1 MFSTYRLSCVFSLT
15 LPMFFAFH
23 VMAVEKSQK
32 FNHLVL
38 LVKSVETWTLLTS
51 ILKIKSTLITPLF
64 CFSTDSIRLWIFFCC
79 CFLGIVKFHVLYGFC
94 FYVVNSNIPKT
105 QKHCLS
111 VCSVWKLISSR
122 SFFNLVFNWHTFL
135 YIFYLPIWIF
145 LNEKPWKLIM
155 NVFILLIQHPLNG
168 YWKPVSSYL
177 PRSFKRILKKQPLE
191 VFYKRRYF

>member
-15 LPMFFAFH
+15 LSMFFAFH

-38 LVKSVETWTLLTS
+38 LVKSVETSTLLTS

-122 SFFNLVFNWHTFL
+122 PFLTWCLTDTHFSIYFIFPFEFFWMRNHEN
-135 YIFYLPIWIF
+135 
-145 LNEKPWKLIM
+145 
-155 NVFILLIQHPLNG
+155 
-168 YWKPVSSYL
+168 
-177 PRSFKRILKKQPLE
+177 
-191 VFYKRRYF
+191 